1 MKLSEICIRRPVL
14 SWVMTF
20 ILILL
25 GLVGFSRLALQHL
38 PKIERPYVTIESIL
52 NGSSPEV
59 MESQVTRVIE
69 EAISG
74 IEGIASFESV
84 STSENSKVS
93 IEFGPGRKIDDAV
106 NDVRDR
112 LAKCKNDLP
121 KEMEDPTLTKSK
133 QDDRPVMTI
142 ALTSDEMDTTKLS
155 DYARHE
161 IQNELESIPGV
172 ARVEVVGGGLIK
184 MRLKLDPARMSAYN
198 ISVIDVVQAI
208 RQQNVEQ
215 PAGKLISEDRE
226 FLVTTIA
233 SSTTPEQFDL
243 LPISYKDGRIV
254 YLKDIGSSQQSTEE
268 RSTKT
273 RFNGKP
279 GVSIGV
285 YKQSTANP
293 IEVAGLL
300 RKQIPIIQ
308 DRLPGDLLIKVGAD
322 ESHFIEESIN
332 QVYTT
337 IFEATFLV
345 ILVVFFFL
353 RSARAAI
360 IPLVTI
366 PVSLIG
372 TFFFMYLFGFTI
384 NTLTLMA
391 MVLAIG
397 LVVDDAIV
405 VLENIYRRIEEG
417 ERTYVAAVK
426 GIREISFAVIAM
438 TLTLAAVYTP
448 LALIQG
454 MIGKLFTEFAITL
467 AVAVIISGF
476 AALTLSPMM
485 CSRLLGHDEGTIGTK
500 SAGWW
505 LLLKE
510 KVRSDLWLDWVE
522 QKYKLILTKTLEKPL
537 LAIIYGIVFAVVGA
551 IAIMG
556 LPRQLKPNE
565 DKGKIYIS
573 GQASPSSTIEF
584 TDRYVK
590 QIDDILA
597 TYPDIKRRVTS
608 IKNPNYDIAIELD
621 KNRSLST
628 DEITAQLKTKLA
640 FIPGVSV
647 KFDDNERS
655 SDMVQFVVGSN
666 GTLREVRE
674 NSGILV
680 NALYSNGDVVDGV
693 LSNKHPDTEEYTIS
707 IKRDKASSLNI
718 DPRQIADTVEALV
731 KGRKAGT
738 FKRENRLYDVM
749 VEVMDEARKTPNDI
763 ANLFMKATNERNQST
778 LVPISELVEVHSKAG
793 ASEIYRFNKLR
804 AVSMSVKLK
813 NGVGLNEGIDAVN
826 KAKEDLPKGNRVE
839 FRGETK
845 SYIEESYNMI
855 LIFVLAIAF
864 IYFVLAAQFESWL
877 DPLII
882 MLSVPLSLAGAAITL
897 VLIKGGTLNIY
908 SEIGLVSLIG
918 LITKHGILIVEFAN
932 QLRDDKGLSK
942 LQAVIESSCLR
953 LRPILMTT
961 FALVLGAIP
970 LALATGAGA
979 ESRRQIGWV
988 IVGGMSIGTAFTLL
1002 ILPAIYLLL
1011 SRTIRRKIEEV
1022 PV

>member
-25 GLVGFSRLALQHL
+25 GLVGFSRLTLQHM
-38 PKIERPYVTIESIL
+38 PKIERPYVTIESNL
-52 NGSSPEV
+52 NGASPEV

-69 EAISG
+69 EAVSG
-74 IEGIASFESV
+74 IEGIVSIESV

-93 IEFGPGRKIDDAV
+93 VEFGPGRKIDEAI

-112 LAKCKNDLP
+112 LAKTKNDLP
-121 KEMEDPTLTKSK
+121 REMEDPTLTRSK
-133 QDDRPVMTI
+133 QDDRAVMTI
-142 ALTSDEMDTTKLS
+142 ALTSSEMDTTELS
-155 DYARHE
+155 DYAKHN
-161 IQNELESIPGV
+161 IQNDLESIEGV
-172 ARVEVVGGGLIK
+172 SRVEIVGGGLIK
-184 MRLKLDPARMSAYN
+184 MRLKLDPAKMSAYN
-198 ISVIDVVQAI
+198 ISVLDVVQAI

-215 PAGKLISEDRE
+215 PAGKLVSEDRE
-226 FLVTTIA
+226 FLVTTVA
-233 SSTTPEQFDL
+233 SSSTPEEFAL
-243 LPISYKDGRIV
+243 LPIAHKDGRIIL
-254 YLKDIGSSQQSTEE
+254 LKDIGKAEQNTEE
-268 RSTKT
+268 RNTKT
-273 RFNGKP
+273 RFDGMP
-279 GVSIGV
+279 GVSIGI

-293 IEVAGLL
+293 IDLSRLL

-308 DRLPGDLLIKVGAD
+308 ERLPGDLKIKVGSD
-322 ESHFIEESIN
+322 EAKFIEQSIFE
-332 QVYTT
+332 VYKT

-372 TFFFMYLFGFTI
+372 TFFFMYILGFTI
-384 NTLTLMA
+384 NTLTLMS

-417 ERTYVAAVK
+417 EKPYVAAVK

-448 LALIQG
+448 LSLIEG
-454 MIGKLFTEFAITL
+454 MIGKMFTEFAITL
-467 AVAVIISGF
+467 AISVIISGF

-485 CSRLLGHDEGTIGTK
+485 CSRLLGHDEESIGTK

-505 LLLKE
+505 IRLKE
-510 KVRSDLWLDWVE
+510 KIRTDIWLDQLE
-522 QKYKLILTKTLEKPL
+522 EKYSDILKQTLERPYK
-537 LAIIYGIVFAVVGA
+537 AIAYGFAFAVIGT
-551 IAIMG
+551 IAVLG

-573 GQASPSSTIEF
+573 GQANPSSTIEF
-584 TDRYVK
+584 TDKYVK

-597 TYPDIKRRVTS
+597 TYPEIVRRVTT
-608 IKNPNYDIAIELD
+608 IKNPNYDIMAELSAD
-621 KNRSLST
+621 RSRST
-628 DEITAQLKTKLA
+628 DEVTNELRKKLA
-640 FIPGVSV
+640 FVPGVSV
-647 KFDDNERS
+647 KFEDNDRS
-655 SDMVQFVVGSN
+655 ADVVQFVVGSN
-666 GTLREVRE
+666 GTLREVKE
-674 NSGILV
+674 NSGIIV
-680 NALYSNGDVVDGV
+680 NDLLTNSTDVVSAV
-693 LSNKHPDTEEYTIS
+693 LSNKHPDTEEYTIT
-707 IKRDKASSLNI
+707 IDRKKASSLGI
-718 DPRQIADTVEALV
+718 EPGAIAESVQALV

-749 VEVMDEARKTPNDI
+749 VEVMDEARKTPADI
-763 ANLFMKATNERNQST
+763 TNLFMKSNNKEQP
-778 LVPISELVEVHSKAG
+778 LVPIAELVNIHSKAG

-804 AVSMSVKLK
+804 AVSMSVLLK
-813 NGVGLNEGIDAVN
+813 NNAGVNEGIAAVN
-826 KAKEDLPKGNRVE
+826 QAKENLPKGTRLE
-839 FRGETK
+839 YRGETK

-855 LIFVLAIAF
+855 LIFILAIAF
-864 IYFVLAAQFESWL
+864 IYFVLAAQFESWI
-877 DPLII
+877 DPFII
-882 MLSVPLSLAGAAITL
+882 MLSVPLSLAGAGITL
-897 VLIKGGTLNIY
+897 ALIQGGTLNIY

-932 QLRDDKGLSK
+932 QLRDQHGWDKFK
-942 LQAVIESSCLR
+942 AVIESSKLR

-961 FALVLGAIP
+961 FAMVLGAIP
-970 LALATGAGA
+970 LAIATGAGS

-988 IVGGMSIGTAFTLL
+988 IVGGMSIGTAFTLFV
-1002 ILPAIYLLL
+1002 LPAIYLIL
-1011 SRTIRRKIEEV
+1011 SKTQRKKFEDV
-1022 PV
+1022 PI

>member
-25 GLVGFSRLALQHL
+25 GLVGFSRLALQHM
-38 PKIERPYVTIESIL
+38 PKVERPYVTIESIL

-74 IEGIASFESV
+74 IEGIVSFESV

-93 IEFGPGRKIDDAV
+93 IEFGPGRKIDEAV

-112 LAKCKNDLP
+112 LAKSKNDLP

-155 DYARHE
+155 DYGRHE
-161 IQNELESIPGV
+161 LQNELESIEGV

-184 MRLKLDPARMSAYN
+184 MRLKLDPARMTAHN
-198 ISVIDVVQAI
+198 ISVLDVVQAI

-226 FLVTTIA
+226 FLVTTVA
-233 SSTTPEQFDL
+233 SSATPEEFDL
-243 LPISYKDGRIV
+243 LPIAQKDGRVI
-254 YLKDIGSSQQSTEE
+254 LFRDIGTAEQNTEE

-293 IEVAGLL
+293 IEVARLL
-300 RKQIPIIQ
+300 RNQIPIIQ
-308 DRLPGDLLIKVGAD
+308 DRLPGDLQIRVGSD
-322 ESHFIEESIN
+322 ESRFIEESIHE
-332 QVYTT
+332 VYLT
-337 IFEATFLV
+337 IYIATFLV

-384 NTLTLMA
+384 NTITLLA

-417 ERTYVAAVK
+417 ERTFVAAIK

-454 MIGKLFTEFAITL
+454 MIGKTFTEFAITL
-467 AVAVIISGF
+467 AISVIISGF

-510 KVRSDLWLDWVE
+510 KVRTDLWLDWVDL
-522 QKYKLILTKTLEKPL
+522 KYKNILTKTLDKPGR
-537 LAIIYGIVFAVVGA
+537 AILYGVGFAAVGI

-573 GQASPSSTIEF
+573 GQSSPSSTIEF
-584 TDRYVK
+584 TDKYVK

-597 TYPDIKRRVTS
+597 TYQDINRRVTS
-608 IKNPNYDIAIELD
+608 IKNPNYDIAVELKKD
-621 KNRSLST
+621 RARST
-628 DEITAQLKTKLA
+628 DDITNELREKLS

-647 KFDDNERS
+647 KFEDNERS
-655 SDMVQFVVGSN
+655 SDMVQFVIGSN

-674 NSGILV
+674 NSGIMV
-680 NALYSNGDVVDGV
+680 NALYADTDVVEGV

-707 IKRDKASSLNI
+707 IKRNKASSLGV
-718 DPRQIADTVEALV
+718 DPMAIAETVQALV

-749 VEVMDEARKTPNDI
+749 VEVMDEARRTPHDI
-763 ANLFMKATNERNQST
+763 TNLFMKSNDKQQT

-813 NGVGLNEGIDAVN
+813 PGVGMNEGIDAVN
-826 KAKEDLPKGNRVE
+826 KAKQDLPKGTRVE

-845 SYIEESYNMI
+845 QYLDESYNMV

-897 VLIKGGTLNIY
+897 VLIQGGTLNIY
-908 SEIGLVSLIG
+908 SEIGLVTLIG

-932 QLRDDKGLSK
+932 QLRDDKGWGK

-961 FALVLGAIP
+961 FAMVFGAIP

-988 IVGGMSIGTAFTLL
+988 IVGGMSIGTAFTLF
-1002 ILPAIYLLL
+1002 ILPAIYLML
-1011 SRTIRRKIEEV
+1011 SKTIRRKFEEV